1 MSTIWAS
8 WHELESAQL
17 FRETNLKRGVMVME
31 SSNDPMATRCQWI
44 ADKLK
49 RLRIQ
54 RGLTLIQVA
63 NRMGWENH
71 SRICDYE
78 HCRYVPN
85 IETFLGILSAIGST
99 PNDFFADMPS
109 IEDIGG
115 PVREARGVS
124 KESNRVIGQ
133 RTERAKQILK
143 KTVGTSAPTKS
154 TKRK

>member
-1 MSTIWAS
+1 MGGKA
-8 WHELESAQL
+8 
-17 FRETNLKRGVMVME
+17 ME
-31 SSNDPMATRCQWI
+31 SSFDPMETRCQWI

-54 RGLTLIQVA
+54 RGLTMIQVA

-85 IETFLGILSAIGST
+85 IETFLGILNAIGST
-99 PNDFFADMPS
+99 PNDFFSDMP
-109 IEDIGG
+109 IIKDIGG
-115 PVREARGVS
+115 PVRDARGVS

-133 RTERAKQILK
+133 RSERAKELVK
-143 KTVGTSAPTKS
+143 KATAS
-154 TKRK
+154 TAKAKKQK